1 MGKLLESIGTFLLV
15 LLLVIAL
22 FTFMAPNFGW
32 SLDAVRSGSME
43 PEISTGDLVVTKP
56 VSTDEIK
63 VGDIITFSSPSN
75 KRITTHRVMA
85 VEKTSPLQFQ
95 TKGDANEDADPY
107 MVPAKNVVGKVC
119 LKIPY
124 FGYVSQFIKTP
135 IGFVLTFCIPGIMI
149 ILLEVRK
156 LWQARDN
163 NKDMEKGT

>member
-1 MGKLLESIGTFLLV
+1 
-15 LLLVIAL
+15 
-22 FTFMAPNFGW
+22 
-32 SLDAVRSGSME
+32 
-43 PEISTGDLVVTKP
+43 
-56 VSTDEIK
+56 
-63 VGDIITFSSPSN
+63 
-75 KRITTHRVMA
+75 
-85 VEKTSPLQFQ
+85 
-95 TKGDANEDADPY
+95 

>member
-75 KRITTHRVMA
+75 KRITTHRVM
-85 VEKTSPLQFQ
+85 P
-95 TKGDANEDADPY
+95 
-107 MVPAKNVVGKVC
+107 
-119 LKIPY
+119 
-124 FGYVSQFIKTP
+124 
-135 IGFVLTFCIPGIMI
+135 
-149 ILLEVRK
+149 
-156 LWQARDN
+156 
-163 NKDMEKGT
+163 

>member
-22 FTFMAPNFGW
+22 FTFIAPNLGW
-32 SLDAVRSGSME
+32 SVNTVLSGSME
-43 PEISTGDLVVTKP
+43 PHISTGDLVVTKP

-63 VGDIITFSSPSN
+63 AGDIITFSSSSN
-75 KRITTHRVMA
+75 KRLTTHRVISIEGA
-85 VEKTSPLQFQ
+85 DQLQFQ

-163 NKDMEKGT
+163 SKDA